1 MALYQS
7 PKDSLILAS
16 ISVTLLVNGLDK
28 DMTEML
34 INLQVAQGKRSLVQ
48 EVTKSNHLDRLN
60 I

>member
-7 PKDSLILAS
+7 LQDSLILAS

-34 INLQVAQGKRSLVQ
+34 INLQVAQGKRLLVQ